1 MLPSPRTKAAQITAD
16 LRTRKPPS
24 QGCSGNTFDS
34 LPCSG
39 ASAVPLSPDLAS
51 LVPVTNEQFDGFA
64 GDGRTKDGA
73 LTMDRYTQHKIPQV
87 LEVIME
93 SRQSTSVLKVGLW
106 LDFALTLLYGIELLF
121 LPGMLATVGG
131 GTIPDFSWLRWSGG
145 ILVAVAYG
153 CFRAARHPEGRD
165 LFVTMMIVMG
175 FLNALGHVISLIN
188 RDYTGGLWML
198 WMPAALTTIFSL
210 ILIVGRAR
218 ARQVLTPA

>member
-1 MLPSPRTKAAQITAD
+1 MQ
-16 LRTRKPPS
+16 
-24 QGCSGNTFDS
+24 
-34 LPCSG
+34 
-39 ASAVPLSPDLAS
+39 LSPALAS
-51 LVPVTNEQFDGFA
+51 LVPATIEQFDGFA
-64 GDGRTKDGA
+64 GDGRTKDDA

-93 SRQSTSVLKVGLW
+93 SKQSTSVLKVGLW

-210 ILIVGRAR
+210 ILIVGRAQ